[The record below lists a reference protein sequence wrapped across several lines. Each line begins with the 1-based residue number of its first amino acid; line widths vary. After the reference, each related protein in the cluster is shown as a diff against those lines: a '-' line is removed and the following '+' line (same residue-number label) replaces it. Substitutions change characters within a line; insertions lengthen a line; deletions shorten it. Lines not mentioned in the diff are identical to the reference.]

1 MRTVV
6 STIGTPPYRIS
17 KYLLK
22 IIQLTLNKSQYK
34 FKNSAEFVNK
44 AKTLKIS
51 PTEIQVSD
59 DVINLYPSVT
69 LDEAIDP
76 MVEYLKMTLT
86 TSKQEQN

>member
-1 MRTVV
+1 M

-22 IIQLTLNKSQYK
+22 IIQLTLNKSQHK

-69 LDEAIDP
+69 LDEAIDA

-86 TSKQEQN
+86 TLKQEQN